1 MINLVPKIK
10 SLGGGIFFIVL
21 KQFGKRGPKMK
32 NFLKDWKYPLLLLS
46 GVGIANLGAW
56 IYLIALNVLVYHMG
70 GSALAVAALYVI
82 KPLATLFT
90 NAWSGSMIDRLNKR
104 KLMIHLDIY
113 RALFIAILPL
123 LPSLWIV
130 YVFVFFISMASAIYE
145 PTAMTYMTKLI
156 PVEQRQRFN
165 SLRSLI
171 GSGAFLIGP
180 AIAGVLLIASTPE
193 YAIYINAIAF
203 LLSGFITL
211 LLPNLDKK
219 EDSDT
224 TSNTLSLTVLK
235 KDWNTVINF
244 SRKHVYVVCVY
255 FLFQSMFVLATATDS
270 LELSFAKEVLLL
282 TDSEYGFLV
291 SIAGAGFILGAITNT
306 ILSKK
311 LAPSFLIG
319 IGSLFIAIGYIIYAF
334 SNVFLIAA
342 IGFFILSFSMAYA
355 NTGFYTFY
363 QNNVPVHIMGRI
375 GSIYGLVIALVTI
388 FITILSGVV
397 TQFIS
402 IQLVVIVGS
411 LIMLFITIVLCVFTL
426 FPSQSKLYSTESIK

>member
-1 MINLVPKIK
+1 
-10 SLGGGIFFIVL
+10 
-21 KQFGKRGPKMK
+21 MK

-70 GSALAVAALYVI
+70 GSALAVATLYVI
-82 KPLATLFT
+82 KPLAALFT

-165 SLRSLI
+165 SLRTLI
-171 GSGAFLIGP
+171 GSGASLIGP
-180 AIAGVLLIASTPE
+180 AVAGGLLIAGTPE
-193 YAIYINAIAF
+193 FAIYMNAIAF

-219 EDSDT
+219 EASDT

-311 LAPSFLIG
+311 LAHSFLIG
-319 IGSLFIAIGYIIYAF
+319 IGSLFIAIGYLIYAF
-334 SNVFLIAA
+334 SNIFLIAA

-388 FITILSGVV
+388 FITILSGVA

>member
-1 MINLVPKIK
+1 
-10 SLGGGIFFIVL
+10 
-21 KQFGKRGPKMK
+21 MK

-193 YAIYINAIAF
+193 IAIYINAIAF

-219 EDSDT
+219 EASDT

-311 LAPSFLIG
+311 LAPSLLIG
-319 IGSLFIAIGYIIYAF
+319 IGSLFISIGYLIYAF

-363 QNNVPVHIMGRI
+363 QNNIPVHMMGRI
-375 GSIYGLVIALVTI
+375 GSIYGLVIAIVTI
-388 FITILSGVV
+388 FITILSGVA

-426 FPSQSKLYSTESIK
+426 FASQSKLYSTESIK

>member
-1 MINLVPKIK
+1 
-10 SLGGGIFFIVL
+10 
-21 KQFGKRGPKMK
+21 MK

-56 IYLIALNVLVYHMG
+56 IYLIALNVLVYNMG

-123 LPSLWIV
+123 LPSIWIV

-193 YAIYINAIAF
+193 IAIYINAIAF

-219 EDSDT
+219 EASDT

-311 LAPSFLIG
+311 LAPSLLIG
-319 IGSLFIAIGYIIYAF
+319 IGSLFIAIGYLIYAF

-363 QNNVPVHIMGRI
+363 QNNIPVHMMGRI
-375 GSIYGLVIALVTI
+375 GSIYGLVIAIVTI
-388 FITILSGVV
+388 FITILSGIA

>member
-1 MINLVPKIK
+1 
-10 SLGGGIFFIVL
+10 
-21 KQFGKRGPKMK
+21 MK
-32 NFLKDWKYPLLLLS
+32 NLLKDWKYPLLLLS

-180 AIAGVLLIASTPE
+180 AIAWILLIASTLE
-193 YAIYINAIAF
+193 FAIYINAIAF

-219 EDSDT
+219 KDSDT
-224 TSNTLSLTVLK
+224 TSNTLSLTVLI

-319 IGSLFIAIGYIIYAF
+319 IGSLFIAIGYLIYAF

-363 QNNVPVHIMGRI
+363 QNNIPVHMMGRI
-375 GSIYGLVIALVTI
+375 GSIYGLVIAIVTI
-388 FITILSGVV
+388 FITILSGVA

-402 IQLVVIVGS
+402 IQLVIIVGS
-411 LIMLFITIVLCVFTL
+411 LIMLFITVVLCVFTL

>member
-1 MINLVPKIK
+1 
-10 SLGGGIFFIVL
+10 
-21 KQFGKRGPKMK
+21 MK
-32 NFLKDWKYPLLLLS
+32 NLLKDWKYPLLLLS

-56 IYLIALNVLVYHMG
+56 IYLIALNVLVYNMG
-70 GSALAVAALYVI
+70 GSALAVATLYVI

-130 YVFVFFISMASAIYE
+130 YVFVFFISMANAIYE

-193 YAIYINAIAF
+193 FAIYMNAIAF

-219 EDSDT
+219 EDLDT

-270 LELSFAKEVLLL
+270 LELSFAKDVLLL

-319 IGSLFIAIGYIIYAF
+319 IGSLFIAIGYLIYAF

-388 FITILSGVV
+388 FITILSGVA

>member
-1 MINLVPKIK
+1 MTNL
-10 SLGGGIFFIVL
+10 
-21 KQFGKRGPKMK
+21 
-32 NFLKDWKYPLLLLS
+32 LKDWKYPLLLLS

-56 IYLIALNVLVYHMG
+56 IYLIALNVLVYNMG
-70 GSALAVAALYVI
+70 GSALAVATLYVI

-165 SLRSLI
+165 SLRTLI
-171 GSGAFLIGP
+171 GSGASLIGP
-180 AIAGVLLIASTPE
+180 AVAGGLLIAGTPE
-193 YAIYINAIAF
+193 FAIYMNAIAF

-319 IGSLFIAIGYIIYAF
+319 IGSLFIAIGYLIYAF

-388 FITILSGVV
+388 FITILSGVA

-411 LIMLFITIVLCVFTL
+411 LIMLFITIVLFVFTL

>member
-1 MINLVPKIK
+1 
-10 SLGGGIFFIVL
+10 
-21 KQFGKRGPKMK
+21 MK

-70 GSALAVAALYVI
+70 GLALAVATLYVI

-165 SLRSLI
+165 SLRTLI
-171 GSGAFLIGP
+171 GSGASLIGP
-180 AIAGVLLIASTPE
+180 AVAGGLLIAGTPE
-193 YAIYINAIAF
+193 FAIYMNAIAF

-219 EDSDT
+219 EASDT

-311 LAPSFLIG
+311 LAHSFLIG
-319 IGSLFIAIGYIIYAF
+319 IGSLFIAIGYLIYAF
-334 SNVFLIAA
+334 SNIFLIAA

-375 GSIYGLVIALVTI
+375 GSIYGLVITLVTI
-388 FITILSGVV
+388 FITILSGVA

-402 IQLVVIVGS
+402 IQLVVIVVS

>member
-1 MINLVPKIK
+1 
-10 SLGGGIFFIVL
+10 
-21 KQFGKRGPKMK
+21 MK
-32 NFLKDWKYPLLLLS
+32 NLLKDWKYPLLLLS

-56 IYLIALNVLVYHMG
+56 VYLIALNVLVYNMG
-70 GSALAVAALYVI
+70 GSALAVATLYVI

-113 RALFIAILPL
+113 RALLIAILPF

-156 PVEQRQRFN
+156 PVERRQRFN

-171 GSGAFLIGP
+171 GSGAALIGP
-180 AIAGVLLIASTPE
+180 AVAGGLLIAGTPE
-193 YAIYINAIAF
+193 FAIYMNAIAF
-203 LLSGFITL
+203 LLSGLITL

-219 EDSDT
+219 KDSDT

-235 KDWNTVINF
+235 EDWSTVINF

-291 SIAGAGFILGAITNT
+291 SIAGAGYILGAITNT

-319 IGSLFIAIGYIIYAF
+319 IGSLFISIGYLIYAF

-363 QNNVPVHIMGRI
+363 QNNIPVHMMGRI
-375 GSIYGLVIALVTI
+375 GSIYGLIIALVTI
-388 FITILSGVV
+388 FITILSGVA

>member
-1 MINLVPKIK
+1 
-10 SLGGGIFFIVL
+10 
-21 KQFGKRGPKMK
+21 MK

-70 GSALAVAALYVI
+70 GSALAVATLYVI

-123 LPSLWIV
+123 RPSLWIV
-130 YVFVFFISMASAIYE
+130 YVFVFFISMAGAIYE

-171 GSGAFLIGP
+171 GSGASLIGP
-180 AIAGVLLIASTPE
+180 AIAGVLLIASTPDF
-193 YAIYINAIAF
+193 AIYINAIAF

-219 EDSDT
+219 KDSDT

-235 KDWNTVINF
+235 KDWITVINF

-311 LAPSFLIG
+311 LAPSLLIG
-319 IGSLFIAIGYIIYAF
+319 IGSLFIAIGYLIYAF

-363 QNNVPVHIMGRI
+363 QNNIPVHMMGRI
-375 GSIYGLVIALVTI
+375 GSIYGLVIAIVTI
-388 FITILSGVV
+388 FITILSGVA

>member
-1 MINLVPKIK
+1 
-10 SLGGGIFFIVL
+10 
-21 KQFGKRGPKMK
+21 MK
-32 NFLKDWKYPLLLLS
+32 NLLKDWKYPLLLLS

-56 IYLIALNVLVYHMG
+56 IYLIVLNVLVYNMG
-70 GSALAVAALYVI
+70 GSALAVATLYVI

-113 RALFIAILPL
+113 RAVFIAILPL
-123 LPSLWIV
+123 ISSLWIV
-130 YVFVFFISMASAIYE
+130 YFLVFFISMASAIYE
-145 PTAMTYMTKLI
+145 PTAMTYMTKFI

-165 SLRSLI
+165 ALRSLI

-180 AIAGVLLIASTPE
+180 AIAGILLISSTPAF
-193 YAIYINAIAF
+193 AIYINAIAF
-203 LLSGFITL
+203 ILSGLITL

-219 EDSDT
+219 YN
-224 TSNTLSLTVLK
+224 SNTSSDKLSLAILK
-235 KDWNTVINF
+235 KDWNIVLSF
-244 SRKHVYVVCVY
+244 SKKSVYIVCVY
-255 FLFQSMFVLATATDS
+255 FLFQGMIVLATTIDS

-282 TDSEYGFLV
+282 SDSKYGFLV

-319 IGSLFIAIGYIIYAF
+319 IGSLFIAIGYLIYAF
-334 SNVFLIAA
+334 SNEFLIAA
-342 IGFFILSFSMAYA
+342 IGFFILSFFMAYA

-363 QNNVPVHIMGRI
+363 QNNVPVHMMGRI
-375 GSIYGLVIALVTI
+375 GSIYGLVIAVVTI
-388 FITILSGVV
+388 FITILSGIA

-402 IQLVVIVGS
+402 IQLVVIVGA
-411 LIMLFITIVLCVFTL
+411 LVMLFITIVLCVFTL
-426 FPSQSKLYSTESIK
+426 LPSQSKVYSTESINSK

>member
-1 MINLVPKIK
+1 
-10 SLGGGIFFIVL
+10 
-21 KQFGKRGPKMK
+21 MK
-32 NFLKDWKYPLLLLS
+32 NLLKDWKYPLLLLS

-56 IYLIALNVLVYHMG
+56 IYLIALNVLVYNMG
-70 GSALAVAALYVI
+70 GSALAVATLYVI

-193 YAIYINAIAF
+193 FAIYMNAIAF
-203 LLSGFITL
+203 FLSGFITL

-291 SIAGAGFILGAITNT
+291 SIAGAGFILGAVTNT

-319 IGSLFIAIGYIIYAF
+319 IGSLFIAIGYLIYAF

-388 FITILSGVV
+388 FITILSGVA

-411 LIMLFITIVLCVFTL
+411 VIMLFITIVLCVFTL

>member
-1 MINLVPKIK
+1 
-10 SLGGGIFFIVL
+10 
-21 KQFGKRGPKMK
+21 MK

-193 YAIYINAIAF
+193 IAIYINAIAF

-219 EDSDT
+219 EASDT

-311 LAPSFLIG
+311 LAPSLLIG
-319 IGSLFIAIGYIIYAF
+319 IGSLFIAIGYLIYAF

-363 QNNVPVHIMGRI
+363 QNNIPVHMMGRI
-375 GSIYGLVIALVTI
+375 GSIYGLVIAIVTI
-388 FITILSGVV
+388 FITILSGVA

-411 LIMLFITIVLCVFTL
+411 LVMLFITIVLCVFTL
-426 FPSQSKLYSTESIK
+426 FPAQSKLYSTESIK

>member
-1 MINLVPKIK
+1 M
-10 SLGGGIFFIVL
+10 
-21 KQFGKRGPKMK
+21 
-32 NFLKDWKYPLLLLS
+32 S

-70 GSALAVAALYVI
+70 GSALAVATLYVI

-171 GSGAFLIGP
+171 GSGASLIGP
-180 AIAGVLLIASTPE
+180 AIAGVLLIASTPDF
-193 YAIYINAIAF
+193 AIYINAIAF

-219 EDSDT
+219 KDSDT

-235 KDWNTVINF
+235 KDWITVINF

-311 LAPSFLIG
+311 LAPSLLIG
-319 IGSLFIAIGYIIYAF
+319 IGSLFIAIGYLIYAF

-363 QNNVPVHIMGRI
+363 QNNIPVHMMGRI
-375 GSIYGLVIALVTI
+375 GSIYGLVIAIVTI
-388 FITILSGVV
+388 FITILSGVA

>member
-1 MINLVPKIK
+1 
-10 SLGGGIFFIVL
+10 
-21 KQFGKRGPKMK
+21 MK

>member
-1 MINLVPKIK
+1 
-10 SLGGGIFFIVL
+10 
-21 KQFGKRGPKMK
+21 MK

-56 IYLIALNVLVYHMG
+56 IYLIALNVLVYNMG

-193 YAIYINAIAF
+193 IAIYINAIAF

-219 EDSDT
+219 EASDT
-224 TSNTLSLTVLK
+224 TSNTLSLIVLK

-311 LAPSFLIG
+311 LAPSLLIG
-319 IGSLFIAIGYIIYAF
+319 IGSLFIAIGYLIYAF

-363 QNNVPVHIMGRI
+363 QNNIPVHLMGRI
-375 GSIYGLVIALVTI
+375 GSIYGLVIAIVTI
-388 FITILSGVV
+388 FVTILSGVA

>member
-1 MINLVPKIK
+1 
-10 SLGGGIFFIVL
+10 
-21 KQFGKRGPKMK
+21 MK
-32 NFLKDWKYPLLLLS
+32 NLLKDWKYPLLLLS

-56 IYLIALNVLVYHMG
+56 IYLIALNVLVYNMG
-70 GSALAVAALYVI
+70 GSALAVATLYVI

-180 AIAGVLLIASTPE
+180 AIAGVLLIAGTPE
-193 YAIYINAIAF
+193 FAIYMNAIAF

-219 EDSDT
+219 EDLDT

-270 LELSFAKEVLLL
+270 LELSFAKDVLLL

-319 IGSLFIAIGYIIYAF
+319 IGSLFIAIGYLIYAF

-388 FITILSGVV
+388 FITILSGVA

>member
-1 MINLVPKIK
+1 
-10 SLGGGIFFIVL
+10 
-21 KQFGKRGPKMK
+21 MK
-32 NFLKDWKYPLLLLS
+32 NLLKDWKYPLSLLS

-56 IYLIALNVLVYHMG
+56 IYLIALNVLVYNMG
-70 GSALAVAALYVI
+70 GSALAVATLYVI

-193 YAIYINAIAF
+193 FAIYMNAIAF

-291 SIAGAGFILGAITNT
+291 SIAGAGFILGAVTNT

-319 IGSLFIAIGYIIYAF
+319 IGSLFIAIGYLIYAF

-388 FITILSGVV
+388 FITILSGVA

>member
-1 MINLVPKIK
+1 
-10 SLGGGIFFIVL
+10 
-21 KQFGKRGPKMK
+21 MK
-32 NFLKDWKYPLLLLS
+32 NLLKDWKYPLLLLS

-56 IYLIALNVLVYHMG
+56 IYLIALNVLVYNMG
-70 GSALAVAALYVI
+70 GSALAVATLYVI

-165 SLRSLI
+165 SLRTLI
-171 GSGAFLIGP
+171 GSGASLIGP
-180 AIAGVLLIASTPE
+180 AVAGGLLIAGTPE
-193 YAIYINAIAF
+193 FAIYMNAIAF

-211 LLPNLDKK
+211 LLPNFDKK
-219 EDSDT
+219 EASDT

-311 LAPSFLIG
+311 LAPSLLIG
-319 IGSLFIAIGYIIYAF
+319 IGSLFIAIGYLIYAF

-388 FITILSGVV
+388 FITILSGVA

-426 FPSQSKLYSTESIK
+426 FPSQSKLYSTESINSK

>member
-1 MINLVPKIK
+1 
-10 SLGGGIFFIVL
+10 
-21 KQFGKRGPKMK
+21 MK
-32 NFLKDWKYPLLLLS
+32 NLLKDWKYPLLLLS

-56 IYLIALNVLVYHMG
+56 IYLIALNVLVYNMG
-70 GSALAVAALYVI
+70 GSALAVATLYVI

-165 SLRSLI
+165 SLRTLI
-171 GSGAFLIGP
+171 GSGASLIGP
-180 AIAGVLLIASTPE
+180 AVAGGLLIAGTPE
-193 YAIYINAIAF
+193 FAIYMNAIAF

-319 IGSLFIAIGYIIYAF
+319 IGSLFIAIGYLIYAF

-388 FITILSGVV
+388 FITILSGVA

-426 FPSQSKLYSTESIK
+426 FPSQSKLYSTESIR

>member
-1 MINLVPKIK
+1 
-10 SLGGGIFFIVL
+10 
-21 KQFGKRGPKMK
+21 MK

-70 GSALAVAALYVI
+70 GSALAVATLYVI

-165 SLRSLI
+165 SLRTLI
-171 GSGAFLIGP
+171 GSGASLIGP
-180 AIAGVLLIASTPE
+180 AVAGGLLIAGTPE
-193 YAIYINAIAF
+193 FAIYMNAIAF

-219 EDSDT
+219 EASDT

-319 IGSLFIAIGYIIYAF
+319 IGSLFIAIGYLIYAF
-334 SNVFLIAA
+334 SNIFLIAA

-388 FITILSGVV
+388 FITILSGVA

>member
-1 MINLVPKIK
+1 
-10 SLGGGIFFIVL
+10 
-21 KQFGKRGPKMK
+21 MK
-32 NFLKDWKYPLLLLS
+32 NSLKDWKYPLLLLS

-56 IYLIALNVLVYHMG
+56 IYLIALNVLVYNMG
-70 GSALAVAALYVI
+70 GSALAVATLYVI

-165 SLRSLI
+165 SLRTLI
-171 GSGAFLIGP
+171 GSGASLIGP
-180 AIAGVLLIASTPE
+180 AVAGGLLIAGTPE
-193 YAIYINAIAF
+193 FAIYMNAIAF
-203 LLSGFITL
+203 LLSGFFTL

-319 IGSLFIAIGYIIYAF
+319 IGSLFIAIGYLIYAF

-388 FITILSGVV
+388 FITILSGVA

>member
-1 MINLVPKIK
+1 
-10 SLGGGIFFIVL
+10 
-21 KQFGKRGPKMK
+21 MK
-32 NFLKDWKYPLLLLS
+32 NLLKDWKYPLLLLS

-56 IYLIALNVLVYHMG
+56 IYLIALNVLVYNMG
-70 GSALAVAALYVI
+70 GSALAVATLYVI

-165 SLRSLI
+165 SLRTLI
-171 GSGAFLIGP
+171 GSGASLIGP
-180 AIAGVLLIASTPE
+180 AVAGGLLIAGTPE
-193 YAIYINAIAF
+193 FAIYMNAIAF

-219 EDSDT
+219 EASDT

-235 KDWNTVINF
+235 KDWTTVINF

-319 IGSLFIAIGYIIYAF
+319 IGSLFIAIGYLIYAF
-334 SNVFLIAA
+334 SNIFLIAA

-388 FITILSGVV
+388 FITILSGVT

>member
-1 MINLVPKIK
+1 
-10 SLGGGIFFIVL
+10 
-21 KQFGKRGPKMK
+21 MK
-32 NFLKDWKYPLLLLS
+32 NFLKNWKYPLLLLS

-219 EDSDT
+219 EASDT

-388 FITILSGVV
+388 FITILSGVA

>member
-1 MINLVPKIK
+1 
-10 SLGGGIFFIVL
+10 
-21 KQFGKRGPKMK
+21 MK

-193 YAIYINAIAF
+193 IAIYINAIAF
-203 LLSGFITL
+203 LLSGFTTL

-219 EDSDT
+219 EASDT

-311 LAPSFLIG
+311 LAPSLLIG
-319 IGSLFIAIGYIIYAF
+319 IGSLFIAIGYLIYAF

-363 QNNVPVHIMGRI
+363 QNNIPVHMMGRI
-375 GSIYGLVIALVTI
+375 GSIYGLVIAIVTI
-388 FITILSGVV
+388 FITILSGVA

-411 LIMLFITIVLCVFTL
+411 LVMLFITIVLCVFTL
-426 FPSQSKLYSTESIK
+426 FPAQSKLYSTESIK

>member
-1 MINLVPKIK
+1 
-10 SLGGGIFFIVL
+10 
-21 KQFGKRGPKMK
+21 MK
-32 NFLKDWKYPLLLLS
+32 NLLKDWKYPLLLLS

-56 IYLIALNVLVYHMG
+56 IYLIALNVLVYNMG
-70 GSALAVAALYVI
+70 GSALAVATLYVT

-165 SLRSLI
+165 SLRTLI
-171 GSGAFLIGP
+171 GSGASLIGP
-180 AIAGVLLIASTPE
+180 AVAGGLLIAGTPE
-193 YAIYINAIAF
+193 FAIYMNAIAF

-319 IGSLFIAIGYIIYAF
+319 IGSLFIAIGYLIYAF

-388 FITILSGVV
+388 FITILSGVA

>member
-1 MINLVPKIK
+1 
-10 SLGGGIFFIVL
+10 
-21 KQFGKRGPKMK
+21 MK
-32 NFLKDWKYPLLLLS
+32 KLLEDWKYPLLLLS

-56 IYLIALNVLVYHMG
+56 IYLIALNVLVYNMG
-70 GSALAVAALYVI
+70 GSALAVATLYVI
-82 KPLATLFT
+82 KPFAALFT

-113 RALFIAILPL
+113 RAVFIVILPL

-130 YVFVFFISMASAIYE
+130 YLLVFFISMASAIYE

-156 PVEQRQRFN
+156 TVEQRQRFN

-180 AIAGVLLIASTPE
+180 AVAGILLITGTPE
-193 YAIYINAIAF
+193 FAVYMNAIAF
-203 LLSGFITL
+203 LLSGLITL
-211 LLPNLDKK
+211 LLPDLDKK
-219 EDSDT
+219 YD
-224 TSNTLSLTVLK
+224 SNTSSDKLSLTVLK
-235 KDWNTVINF
+235 KDWNIVLNF
-244 SRKHVYVVCVY
+244 SKKSVYIVCVY
-255 FLFQSMFVLATATDS
+255 FLFQGMMVLATAIDS

-319 IGSLFIAIGYIIYAF
+319 IGSLFIAIGYLIYAF
-334 SNVFLIAA
+334 SSEFLIAA

-363 QNNVPVHIMGRI
+363 QNNVTVHIMGRI
-375 GSIYGLVIALVTI
+375 RSIYGLVIAVITI
-388 FITILSGVV
+388 FTTILFGVV
-397 TQFIS
+397 TQFSS
-402 IQLVVIVGS
+402 IQFIVIVGVVV
-411 LIMLFITIVLCVFTL
+411 MLLTTIILCLFTL
-426 FPSQSKLYSTESIK
+426 LPSKSRIYSTESIDSK

>member
-1 MINLVPKIK
+1 
-10 SLGGGIFFIVL
+10 
-21 KQFGKRGPKMK
+21 MK

-56 IYLIALNVLVYHMG
+56 IYLIALNVLVYNMG

-123 LPSLWIV
+123 LPSIWIV

-193 YAIYINAIAF
+193 IAIYINAIAF

-219 EDSDT
+219 EASDT

-311 LAPSFLIG
+311 LAPSLLIG
-319 IGSLFIAIGYIIYAF
+319 IGSLFIAIGYLIYAF

-363 QNNVPVHIMGRI
+363 QNSIPVHMMGRI
-375 GSIYGLVIALVTI
+375 GSIYGLVIAIVTI
-388 FITILSGVV
+388 FVTILSGVA

>member
-1 MINLVPKIK
+1 
-10 SLGGGIFFIVL
+10 
-21 KQFGKRGPKMK
+21 MK
-32 NFLKDWKYPLLLLS
+32 NLLKDWKYPLLLLS

-56 IYLIALNVLVYHMG
+56 IYLIALNVLVYNMG
-70 GSALAVAALYVI
+70 GSALAVATLYVI

-104 KLMIHLDIY
+104 NLMIHLDIY

-203 LLSGFITL
+203 LLSGFITS

-388 FITILSGVV
+388 FITILSGVA

>member
-1 MINLVPKIK
+1 M
-10 SLGGGIFFIVL
+10 
-21 KQFGKRGPKMK
+21 
-32 NFLKDWKYPLLLLS
+32 
-46 GVGIANLGAW
+46 ANLGAW
-56 IYLIALNVLVYHMG
+56 IYLIALNVLVYNMG
-70 GSALAVAALYVI
+70 GSALAVATLYVI

-180 AIAGVLLIASTPE
+180 AIAGVLLIAGTPE
-193 YAIYINAIAF
+193 FAIYMNAIAF

-219 EDSDT
+219 EDLDT

-270 LELSFAKEVLLL
+270 LELSFAKDVLLL

-319 IGSLFIAIGYIIYAF
+319 IGSLFIAIGYLIYAF

-388 FITILSGVV
+388 FITILSGVA

>member
-1 MINLVPKIK
+1 
-10 SLGGGIFFIVL
+10 
-21 KQFGKRGPKMK
+21 MK
-32 NFLKDWKYPLLLLS
+32 NLLKDWKYPLLLLS

-70 GSALAVAALYVI
+70 GSALAVATLYVI
-82 KPLATLFT
+82 QPLAALFT

-113 RALFIAILPL
+113 RAVFIAILPL

-145 PTAMTYMTKLI
+145 PTAMTYMTKLV

-193 YAIYINAIAF
+193 FTIYINAIAF
-203 LLSGFITL
+203 LLSGLITL

-219 EDSDT
+219 SDIT
-224 TSNTLSLTVLK
+224 TSNDKLSLAVLK
-235 KDWNTVINF
+235 KDWNIVLNF
-244 SRKHVYVVCVY
+244 SKKSLYIVFVY
-255 FLFQSMFVLATATDS
+255 FLFQGMMVLVAATDS
-270 LELSFAKEVLLL
+270 LELSFAKEILLL

-311 LAPSFLIG
+311 LTPPFLIG
-319 IGSLFIAIGYIIYAF
+319 IGSLFIAIGYLIYAF
-334 SNVFLIAA
+334 SNEFLIAT
-342 IGFFILSFSMAYA
+342 IGFFILSFSWHMQIQDL
-355 NTGFYTFY
+355 TPF
-363 QNNVPVHIMGRI
+363 IKI
-375 GSIYGLVIALVTI
+375 ISLSI
-388 FITILSGVV
+388 
-397 TQFIS
+397 
-402 IQLVVIVGS
+402 
-411 LIMLFITIVLCVFTL
+411 
-426 FPSQSKLYSTESIK
+426 

>member
-1 MINLVPKIK
+1 
-10 SLGGGIFFIVL
+10 
-21 KQFGKRGPKMK
+21 MK
-32 NFLKDWKYPLLLLS
+32 NLLKDWKYPLLLLS

-56 IYLIALNVLVYHMG
+56 IYLIALNVLVYNMG
-70 GSALAVAALYVI
+70 GSALAVATLYVI

-165 SLRSLI
+165 SLRTLI
-171 GSGAFLIGP
+171 GSGASLIGP
-180 AIAGVLLIASTPE
+180 AVAGGLLIAGTPE
-193 YAIYINAIAF
+193 FAIYMNAIAF

-291 SIAGAGFILGAITNT
+291 SIAGAGFILGAVTNT

-319 IGSLFIAIGYIIYAF
+319 IGSLFIEIGYLIYAF

-388 FITILSGVV
+388 FITILSGVA